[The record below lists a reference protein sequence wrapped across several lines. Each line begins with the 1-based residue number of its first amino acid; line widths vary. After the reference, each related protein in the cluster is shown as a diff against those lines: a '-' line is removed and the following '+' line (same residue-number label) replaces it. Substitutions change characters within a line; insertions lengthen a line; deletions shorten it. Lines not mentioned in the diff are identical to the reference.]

1 MLYNLING
9 AILRFHH
16 TSLNDFFVRKLDL
29 DPKWVRLSFMAPG
42 PARIYWGDPR
52 TKPSFLSSTSFWY
65 QNIDFGQPFLRCY
78 CFFLLIL
85 MFEIVHVVLSKRFDL
100 LLCLSIILFG
110 MIVLFCC
117 FESALSLPLDYQ
129 NWLLVVMWCTLHYLW
144 LPCCCSLWLTAV
156 LSCCSINCCWY
167 R

>member
-29 DPKWVRLSFMAPG
+29 DPKWARLSFMAPG

-52 TKPSFLSSTSFWY
+52 NKPSFLSSTSFWY

-78 CFFLLIL
+78 CFFFINPD
-85 MFEIVHVVLSKRFDL
+85 VWN
-100 LLCLSIILFG
+100 C
-110 MIVLFCC
+110 
-117 FESALSLPLDYQ
+117 
-129 NWLLVVMWCTLHYLW
+129 
-144 LPCCCSLWLTAV
+144 
-156 LSCCSINCCWY
+156 SCCSFKKVRFVVVFIHNLIWYDRFVLLFWISVIVATWLPKLASCCHVMY
-167 R
+167 FALFVVTLLLFIVVDRSLVLLFY